1 MTSYALQMS
10 TALTT
15 TSKNSNR
22 FVRHD
27 LFRLNPCWE
36 LLRRFRS
43 SRCAT
48 NLFVWS
54 VVVGHFA
61 VAFFKYRRYISHSEV
76 LGSIPSCNDLLKI
89 IVKGF
94 TNSSFNIFKCTGRGH
109 LVQVI
114 YSTIA
119 FQFGML
125 LLLHRFQVSQECCR
139 E

>member
-1 MTSYALQMS
+1 MTSYALQIS

-48 NLFVWS
+48 NLFVS
-54 VVVGHFA
+54 SKAKKQRNTEAH
-61 VAFFKYRRYISHSEV
+61 KHISKKAKKHRNKDAKAKKHISKTHINSEA
-76 LGSIPSCNDLLKI
+76 K
-89 IVKGF
+89 K
-94 TNSSFNIFKCTGRGH
+94 
-109 LVQVI
+109 
-114 YSTIA
+114 
-119 FQFGML
+119 
-125 LLLHRFQVSQECCR
+125 HRNKEAQKQ
-139 E
+139 